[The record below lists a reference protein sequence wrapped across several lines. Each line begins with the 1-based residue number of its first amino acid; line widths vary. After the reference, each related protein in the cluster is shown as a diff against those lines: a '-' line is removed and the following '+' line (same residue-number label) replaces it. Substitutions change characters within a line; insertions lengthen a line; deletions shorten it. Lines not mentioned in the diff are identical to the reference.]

1 MISKSEDRIE
11 EEEVEV
17 EVGEKEKGTEV
28 VKQKF
33 TNASSDVTQIEQKDM
48 IFPNMRKI
56 KRIQERTLNYQN
68 FVDSQCDKGTTG
80 ELRNL
85 FDLHKEECLNVSL
98 NVDLF
103 DNISKNKCVDT
114 NIDKDKKGKIKAE
127 AKGDRERE
135 GREAEESKERREEGR
150 EGEERKERRETE
162 GEERKEGRE
171 TEGGESKE
179 GGETEGEER
188 KEKRETEG
196 EESKEGKERGG
207 EERKEG
213 REEGREGEE
222 EEKEE
227 AERERESDENGVDVK
242 ITEESIERQ
251 DEEDIKGEMDE
262 GNDREMKDDSSEGE
276 GDYKKVIKKLKE
288 IDNDFGQ
295 DDILPRNEKKELSSR
310 SAFRFLFG
318 GGSDEEIFKATEI
331 VKLLGGSV
339 ISPINSKFDDSCT
352 HLILWDMKRTEKY
365 LCACAA
371 GKVSTSF
378 IFILFF

>member
-11 EEEVEV
+11 EEEVDV

-56 KRIQERTLNYQN
+56 KRIQERTLIYQK

-150 EGEERKERRETE
+150 EGEERKERR
-162 GEERKEGRE
+162 
-171 TEGGESKE
+171 
-179 GGETEGEER
+179 ETEGEER

-288 IDNDFGQ
+288 IDNDFGK

-318 GGSDEEIFKATEI
+318 GGSDEEIFNATEI